1 MITEKAKL
9 IIEKG
14 YICDNCLGRQF
25 AQLTKGTTN
34 AVRGKAIRDVFA
46 FSADAENK
54 TDIDIANIASYDF
67 RNYKIPARE
76 KKPVCKICGNFFITL
91 PAIAENVAKKIS
103 KYEYKTLIVGTKV
116 SGDLARREEELWEV
130 FGTDCCEPIKA
141 EINREIGKIL
151 EKKTGKKADFEN
163 PDIVVIIDTENK
175 KIEIHPNQVWIYGLY
190 QKLARGIPQTK
201 WPCRS
206 CHGKGCKHC
215 NGKGKMYPTSV
226 EEIIAKPLI
235 SAAEATGSSLHGA
248 GREDIDA
255 RCLGW
260 RPFVIEIE
268 NPVKRAI
275 NLREMEKKVNKDKRV
290 KVKLIKFCN
299 KDTARKIKA
308 AKLAKTYKIVVGFK
322 KQIGRDDIKKIL
334 KIKDLIKQRT
344 PQRVSHRRADLVRER
359 KILRI
364 TGRILSKKEAEFTIK
379 TEAGMYVKEL
389 VSGDNGRTEPSFT
402 GIAGKEAKV
411 KTLDVVKIDNIKV

>member
-1 MITEKAKL
+1 MITEKAKQ
-9 IIEKG
+9 IMESG
-14 YICDNCLGRQF
+14 YVCDNCLGRQF

-34 AVRGKAIRDVFA
+34 AARGKSIRDAFA
-46 FSADAENK
+46 FSADAGEK
-54 TDIDIANIASYDF
+54 VEIDVANLYQYEF
-67 RNYKIPARE
+67 RNYKATKG
-76 KKPVCKICGNFFITL
+76 KKPVCKICGNLFSTL
-91 PAIAENVAKKIS
+91 PAIADSVAKKIS

-116 SGDLARREEELWEV
+116 SGDLARREEELWETL
-130 FGTDCCEPIKA
+130 GTDHCEPIKA

-201 WPCRS
+201 WPCRV
-206 CHGKGCKHC
+206 CRGKGCKHC
-215 NGKGKMYPTSV
+215 KGKGKMYPTSV
-226 EEIIAKPLI
+226 EEIIAKPMI
-235 SAAEATGSSLHGA
+235 SITEATGSSLHGA

-268 NPVKRAI
+268 NPVKREI
-275 NLREMEKKVNKDKRV
+275 NLRETEKKVNKDKRV
-290 KVKLIKFCN
+290 KVRLIKFCN

-322 KQIGRDDIKKIL
+322 KQIGRDDIRKIL

-389 VSGDNGRTEPSFT
+389 VSGDDGRTEPSFT
-402 GIAGKEAKV
+402 GISGKEARV